1 MRMAQC
7 LMEFEKMEDLM
18 VVGPLYFLTIK
29 VSTMGISFQVDVM
42 GTGLQ
47 VRI

>member
-1 MRMAQC
+1 
-7 LMEFEKMEDLM
+7 MEDLM

-29 VSTMGISFQVDVM
+29 VSTMGISFQADVM
-42 GTGLQ
+42 VMVLQ